1 MSVSSKATGL
11 RPGVCT
17 STTRP
22 TSPYTGMIIYETDTG
37 QMLVWNGS
45 SWGSLNPT
53 ANRNVLINGNMGI
66 AQRATT
72 AGSITGAG
80 YHTVD
85 RWAFNVDSAGTW
97 TMSQE
102 NDAPPGF
109 RKSAKVL
116 CTVANTL
123 AAGDNLTFLQRIEG
137 FNAQGF
143 AKGTASAKPFMLSFW
158 VKSNVTGTYVVEL
171 YDIDN
176 TRQVSASYTISSSGT
191 WEYKTIQLP
200 LDTTGQLDYDNNNSL
215 QCTFWLTAGST
226 FSSGTLNTSWASAT
240 NANRA
245 VGQVHL
251 AAATNNYWQVTGVQL
266 EVGTQ
271 ASGFENR
278 SYGDE
283 LALCQRYYY
292 RMSNSGAYTQFVY
305 GFATSTS
312 NMRAQVQ
319 YPVPMRAIPT
329 ALDSSAMSTFR
340 VVDGTNAYNPTAFT
354 ISSTNSGPLTTGIDF
369 NLGAVLVQFRPYWVD
384 SNNQTPNA
392 GYIGISAEL

>member
-1 MSVSSKATGL
+1 MGISAAL
-11 RPGVCT
+11 
-17 STTRP
+17 
-22 TSPYTGMIIYETDTG
+22 
-37 QMLVWNGS
+37 GS
-45 SWGSLNPT
+45 SALLPAGLGF
-53 ANRNVLINGNMGI
+53 RNVIINGDMGI

-85 RWAFNVDSAGTW
+85 RWTFNVDSAGTW

-102 NDAPPGF
+102 NDGPPGF

-137 FNAQGF
+137 VNAQGF
-143 AKGTASAKPFMLSFW
+143 NKGSTAARPFALSFW
-158 VKSNVTGTYVVEL
+158 VKSNVTGTYIVEL

-191 WEYKTIQLP
+191 WEYKTIMLP
-200 LDTTGQLDYDNNNSL
+200 IDASGLLDYDNNNSL

-251 AAATNNYWQVTGVQL
+251 AAAVNNYWQVTGVQL
-266 EVGTQ
+266 EANYQPTP
-271 ASGFENR
+271 FEER
-278 SYGDE
+278 PYGVE
-283 LALCQRYYY
+283 LQLCQRYFYAPNETDNNGY
-292 RMSNSGAYTQFVY
+292 SHYGL
-305 GFATSTS
+305 GFAYSTTQAFFAINTPVQMRVPITSSRVSYSTLRVSDTVGAWAITAISVSDFTKNRNAIQVDATIGSASLTAFRPALVQGNNSTS
-312 NMRAQVQ
+312 A
-319 YPVPMRAIPT
+319 Y
-329 ALDSSAMSTFR
+329 FR
-340 VVDGTNAYNPTAFT
+340 FD
-354 ISSTNSGPLTTGIDF
+354 
-369 NLGAVLVQFRPYWVD
+369 
-384 SNNQTPNA
+384 
-392 GYIGISAEL
+392 AEL

>member
-1 MSVSSKATGL
+1 MSISSKATGL

-22 TSPYTGMIIYETDTG
+22 TSPYTGQIIYETDTG

-158 VKSNVTGTYVVEL
+158 VKSNVTGAYVVEL

-283 LALCQRYYY
+283 LILCQRYYWKWVSATSGDIY
-292 RMSNSGAYTQFVY
+292 HQVFQPANSTFYLSLPLPTTMR
-305 GFATSTS
+305 TSTS
-312 NMRAQVQ
+312 NVLTVSGTWTRINSALSPISYFASKNWLTIYSQVDPSITNANASGF
-319 YPVPMRAIPT
+319 Y
-329 ALDSSAMSTFR
+329 SSANNSTLE
-340 VVDGTNAYNPTAFT
+340 VN
-354 ISSTNSGPLTTGIDF
+354 
-369 NLGAVLVQFRPYWVD
+369 
-384 SNNQTPNA
+384 
-392 GYIGISAEL
+392 AEL